1 MTGNLLAVHFSHL
14 LGEKF
19 IYTFIHSAHEAVLF
33 SIMGDDVGGTDLQN
47 RQNLTPQST
56 RGPSVLLVSATYNMA
71 MTRYNRDH
79 VIYRCRA
86 IT

>member
-47 RQNLTPQST
+47 KQDFTPQST
-56 RGPSVLLVSATYNMA
+56 NGPSFLLVSTTYSTA
-71 MTRYNRDH
+71 MTHYNRDH
-79 VIYRCRA
+79 VIYRNRVQV
-86 IT
+86 